1 MILLPMTLSS
11 LMIASSPC
19 AAAIRWMLAIM
30 LACALLAALS
40 SAADAQSALVP
51 APQTIVQETAG
62 QEAAGG
68 PWQTTLQYLHQ
79 KQGELHR
86 RLASAVRG
94 LKGEGGQQ
102 ALLFLLALSFLYGV
116 FHAVGPGHGKAVIST
131 YLLANER
138 AVRRGIALAFLA
150 SFVQGLTA
158 IALVAV
164 LAVLLDMSGL
174 RVTSAVGMLESA
186 SYALVAAVGFCFSGR
201 SCASA
206 GRRSFPRQE
215 ARPAAAVTITTPTRR
230 CCRARACSPRLAASS
245 PPSAS
250 GPAAG
255 LSWFCSSPCSM
266 ASSSPVWR
274 RQRRCPWAPRHRF
287 PCWPW
292 PPSTPSDSPLR
303 RWGTRAAGSM
313 RPITCWAWGVRFCS
327 SCWGLACLPLRWA
340 RRRRYHPSRFDQ
352 VTVLA
357 A

>member
-1 MILLPMTLSS
+1 
-11 LMIASSPC
+11 
-19 AAAIRWMLAIM
+19 MLAIM

-186 SYALVAAVGFCFSGR
+186 SYALVAAVGFWLLWS
-201 SCASA
+201 
-206 GRRSFPRQE
+206 
-215 ARPAAAVTITTPTRR
+215 V
-230 CCRARACSPRLAASS
+230 L
-245 PPSAS
+245 
-250 GPAAG
+250 
-255 LSWFCSSPCSM
+255 
-266 ASSSPVWR
+266 
-274 RQRRCPWAPRHRF
+274 RQRRAAKLSSAGGEAGCCGHNHHPDPSLLSGKGLLSKAGGIVAAVGIRPCSGAVLVLLFALFHGVFVAGVAATAAMSLGTAASVSLLALATLYSKRLAFAALGDKSRWVDATYHLLGLGGAVLLILLGLGLFATSLGPAP
-287 PCWPW
+287 PL
-292 PPSTPSDSPLR
+292 SP
-303 RWGTRAAGSM
+303 
-313 RPITCWAWGVRFCS
+313 
-327 SCWGLACLPLRWA
+327 
-340 RRRRYHPSRFDQ
+340 
-352 VTVLA
+352 
-357 A
+357 